1 MSIDESEQYLHQ
13 ISQDDPD
20 LYIEVK
26 KYFLSFDDLLEMQD
40 HIMRQFWKNPF
51 LFSTENRYNPDA
63 MA

>member
-20 LYIEVK
+20 LYNEVK

-40 HIMRQFWKNPF
+40 HIMRTFWKNPEF
-51 LFSTENRYNPDA
+51 
-63 MA
+63 